1 MKTCKLC
8 DTLAPILIHLN
19 NAFHDQLE
27 YPLPIGRFQ
36 CDHNPNYCQEK
47 ENVKGY
53 PTLRLYQK
61 NRKIFSDYKGKLNVK
76 SIARWVNDRAFNSWL
91 ELKPEKHFPQIK
103 VYLKQDDVLV
113 FIYFG
118 KSETDNWHK
127 MRSFAF
133 NHSHSAFYYTSDV
146 KVLDQYGV
154 NIQNLAQAYQDG
166 LIFVLKPH
174 DEGLAIF
181 DKKLSFDNL
190 EDFYTENKE
199 ATMHKFDLNFLKK
212 INKID
217 RPILI
222 LICKNTDEEVLE
234 EYLHL
239 AHSYQG
245 QEEVYFT
252 HFDLTAKNNHFKAR
266 EIIEKSLGIDVH
278 DMPTLRA
285 IKPDKRLSNFN
296 QTILSAKKIN
306 KVTIKAFIR
315 GLIRDAIPNYK
326 KSEKIYNHSKEYLEN
341 H

>member
-1 MKTCKLC
+1 M
-8 DTLAPILIHLN
+8 D
-19 NAFHDQLE
+19 
-27 YPLPIGRFQ
+27 
-36 CDHNPNYCQEK
+36 
-47 ENVKGY
+47 
-53 PTLRLYQK
+53 LY
-61 NRKIFSDYKGKLNVK
+61 F
-76 SIARWVNDRAFNSWL
+76 
-91 ELKPEKHFPQIK
+91 
-103 VYLKQDDVLV
+103 
-113 FIYFG
+113 
-118 KSETDNWHK
+118 
-127 MRSFAF
+127 
-133 NHSHSAFYYTSDV
+133 
-146 KVLDQYGV
+146 
-154 NIQNLAQAYQDG
+154 
-166 LIFVLKPH
+166 
-174 DEGLAIF
+174 F